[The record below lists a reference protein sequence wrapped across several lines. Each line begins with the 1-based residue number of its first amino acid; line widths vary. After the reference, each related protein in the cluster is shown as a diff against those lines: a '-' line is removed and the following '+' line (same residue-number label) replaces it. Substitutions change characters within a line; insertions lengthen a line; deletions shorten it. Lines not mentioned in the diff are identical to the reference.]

1 MNNKRQSA
9 TVQKL
14 TVISIL
20 CAIVVLLQT
29 FASAIKIGPFTFT
42 LSLVPI
48 IIGATLYGAG
58 VGAILGG
65 VFGIVVSIAVVTG
78 ADIGGYL
85 MFQELPFVTI
95 FLCLLKST
103 VAGAASGLI
112 SKALEKKN
120 TFVGVITS
128 SVACPVINTGILSV
142 GMLLFYKELV
152 ASWALDAG
160 YSSSLLYVILG
171 VVGINFLIE
180 LGINLVLAPT
190 VLRLID
196 IAKKRLKI

>member
-1 MNNKRQSA
+1 MNNKRKSTA
-9 TVQKL
+9 VQRL
-14 TVISIL
+14 TVIAIL
-20 CAIVVLLQT
+20 SAIVVLLQT

-48 IIGATLYGAG
+48 IIGAALYGACA
-58 VGAILGG
+58 GAILGA
-65 VFGIVVSIAVVTG
+65 VFGIVVSIAVITG
-78 ADIGGYL
+78 ADVGGYL
-85 MFQELPFVTI
+85 MLQELPFLTI

-103 VAGAASGLI
+103 VAGAVAGGI

-120 TFVGVITS
+120 TYLGVITS

-152 ASWALDAG
+152 ASWALDEG
-160 YSSSLLYVILG
+160 YSSSVLYVIVG

-180 LGINLVLAPT
+180 LCINLLLAPT

-196 IAKKRLKI
+196 IAKKRLNL